1 MISIPFQPHGPLTFL
16 QLVGDL
22 CLQPA
27 DPPEEA
33 IRFPASSISRSRPG
47 QVRSAWGKAAHHAN
61 RVCALKTSSAFA

>member
-1 MISIPFQPHGPLTFL
+1 MMISIPFQPHGPLTFL

-33 IRFPASSISRSRPG
+33 IRFPASSISRSRSG
-47 QVRSAWGKAAHHAN
+47 QVSMG
-61 RVCALKTSSAFA
+61 